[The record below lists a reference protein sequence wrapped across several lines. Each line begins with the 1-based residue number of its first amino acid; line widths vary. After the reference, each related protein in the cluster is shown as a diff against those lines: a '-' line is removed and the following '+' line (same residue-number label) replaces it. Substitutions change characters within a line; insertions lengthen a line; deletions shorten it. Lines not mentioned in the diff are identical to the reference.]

1 MQEKGDVP
9 LSEPIRLTAAA
20 QKDLPQMS
28 SFLKNNGLPDAG
40 VEKCLDNF
48 LIAINSND
56 SWVGLAGFELY
67 SDRCLLRSVA
77 VDIRSRSR
85 GHGRALVGAVLR
97 NAKAKG
103 AKTAY
108 LLTEGASGYFER
120 LGFSVVDRK
129 DIDEDVKTSV
139 EFKELCPET
148 AVAMR
153 KAIG

>member
-1 MQEKGDVP
+1 M
-9 LSEPIRLTAAA
+9 

-40 VEKCLDNF
+40 VDKCLDNF
-48 LIAINSND
+48 LLAVDSNG

-77 VDIRSRSR
+77 VHEQSRSR
-85 GHGRALVGAVLR
+85 GHGRTLIAAVLR

-108 LLTEGASGYFER
+108 LLTEGASGYFKR
-120 LGFSVVDRK
+120 LGFSVIDRK

-153 KAIG
+153 KVIG